1 MDDKKLQQKFLQFL
15 AQKSGA
21 KTQKDLE
28 KYVQGLGEDG
38 LKKAYDEFS
47 KSIQEEEATK
57 ARKAAHGIKLNY
69 IRNLKNQCA
78 DDEELVYFKKGGSL
92 DCGCRKK
99 MQNGGETPKKENII
113 SKFKRKFDSEVQK
126 TKDAITPKKEGY
138 DKNGNYIIT
147 KEGIKKRKAE
157 MEKQPDMDEEAVD
170 MKPKKNCGG
179 SKFKLKKGNRIKV
192 GCKK

>member
-47 KSIQEEEATK
+47 KSIQEEETSK
-57 ARKAAHGIKLNY
+57 ARKAAHGMKLNY

-78 DDEELVYFKKGGSL
+78 NDEELVYFKKGGSL

-99 MQNGGETPKKENII
+99 MQKGGETPKKENII

-170 MKPKKNCGG
+170 MKPKKNCYG

-192 GCKK
+192 GCK

>member
-1 MDDKKLQQKFLQFL
+1 
-15 AQKSGA
+15 
-21 KTQKDLE
+21 
-28 KYVQGLGEDG
+28 
-38 LKKAYDEFS
+38 
-47 KSIQEEEATK
+47 
-57 ARKAAHGIKLNY
+57 
-69 IRNLKNQCA
+69 
-78 DDEELVYFKKGGSL
+78 
-92 DCGCRKK
+92 

-170 MKPKKNCGG
+170 MKPKKNCYG
-179 SKFKLKKGNRIKV
+179 SKFKLKKGNRIKI
-192 GCKK
+192 GCKKHQWGGELYRQEERPDNTRVQQGIYSKERNLEPVNFGWDDLIPVWGTYKEAKRLDQDDPEASKLGFALSLAGDLTAAKMIGPVARAAAKSNRI